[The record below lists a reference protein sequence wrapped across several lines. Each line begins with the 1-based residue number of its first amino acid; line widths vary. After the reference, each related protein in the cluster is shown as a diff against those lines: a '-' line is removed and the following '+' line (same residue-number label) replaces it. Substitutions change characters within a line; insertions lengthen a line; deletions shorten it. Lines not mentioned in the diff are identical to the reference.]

1 MMSFTESICTCFK
14 KYATI
19 SGRASRAEFWWFQ
32 LFLSCTLLIM
42 ILIASVLMIC
52 SMIQQ
57 SQGYHAA
64 DDSFITHF
72 SAIMILMFLLQI
84 VSLALWVPDICV
96 MVRRLH
102 DVGHSGFEIFFGLI
116 PFVGAIY
123 CLVLFLLPSE
133 EGDNQ
138 YGPNPHTPE
147 LSADVQKEEE

>member
-1 MMSFTESICTCFK
+1 MMTFIESISTCFK

-32 LFLSCTLLIM
+32 LFLSFISIIVCLIPFVV
-42 ILIASVLMIC
+42 VLSTI
-52 SMIQQ
+52 SQQ
-57 SQGYHAA
+57 SQGTPIP
-64 DDSFITHF
+64 DDSFITQF
-72 SAIMILMFLLQI
+72 STMIVFMFLMQM
-84 VSLALWVPDICV
+84 VSLALLVPTICV

-133 EGDNQ
+133 KGDNQ

>member
-32 LFLSCTLLIM
+32 LFLFFISF
-42 ILIASVLMIC
+42 ILCIITFVLMVRTIGL
-52 SMIQQ
+52 QA
-57 SQGYHAA
+57 QGTYVP
-64 DDSFITHF
+64 DDSFITQF
-72 SAIMILMFLLQI
+72 STIMIFMFLVQM
-84 VSLALWVPDICV
+84 VSLALLVPTICV
-96 MVRRLH
+96 MVRRFH

-123 CLVLFLLPSE
+123 CLVLCLLPSE
-133 EGDNQ
+133 KGDNQ
-138 YGPNPHTPE
+138 YDPNPNAPE